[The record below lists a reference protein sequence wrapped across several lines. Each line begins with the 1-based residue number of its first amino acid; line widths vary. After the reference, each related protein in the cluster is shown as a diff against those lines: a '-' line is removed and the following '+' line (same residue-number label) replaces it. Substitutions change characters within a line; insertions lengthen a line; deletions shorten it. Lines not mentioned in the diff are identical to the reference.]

1 MAEDNRT
8 AELELVIK
16 GDATI
21 ASQALEK
28 FDVTMTMP
36 KPTRFIAEAGAIIG
50 VASALVKL
58 VNALIDLA
66 ERLRKDPHAPKVTAR
81 NVAGEQLLLN
91 SADNEA
97 INSFIHSSAD

>member
-1 MAEDNRT
+1 MPEDSRT

-16 GDATI
+16 GDPDIATT
-21 ASQALEK
+21 ALQSS
-28 FDVTMTMP
+28 DVTMTMP

-50 VASALVKL
+50 VAAGLVKL

-66 ERLRKDPHAPKVTAR
+66 ERLRKEPQAPNVTAR

-97 INSFIHSSAD
+97 IKSFVHASAD